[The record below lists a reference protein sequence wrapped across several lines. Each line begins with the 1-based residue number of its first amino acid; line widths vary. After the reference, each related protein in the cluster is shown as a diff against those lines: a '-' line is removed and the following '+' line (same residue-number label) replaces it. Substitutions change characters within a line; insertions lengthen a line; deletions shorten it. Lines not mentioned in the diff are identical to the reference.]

1 MRCCSNVQLVIGLTQ
16 VALLAFW
23 LACILSLISLIP
35 NPYGQTILWIGGL
48 VLLVHWVEYVFAKS
62 RVFERSAENTGFILT
77 ILFAFDYW
85 LPVLKRP
92 D

>member
-23 LACILSLISLIP
+23 LACIPSLISLIP

-48 VLLVHWVEYVFAKS
+48 VLLVHLVQYLFVRSKVA
-62 RVFERSAENTGFILT
+62 ERSAANTGFILT
-77 ILFAFDYW
+77 LLFAFVYW

>member
-1 MRCCSNVQLVIGLTQ
+1 MFNLLIGLTK

-23 LACILSLISLIP
+23 LACILSLVSLIP
-35 NPYGQTILWIGGL
+35 KSYGQTILWIGGL
-48 VLLVHWVEYVFAKS
+48 VLLVHLVEYLFVKS
-62 RVFERSAENTGFILT
+62 KVAERNTGNTGFIQTL
-77 ILFAFDYW
+77 LFGFIYW

>member
-35 NPYGQTILWIGGL
+35 NPYGQTILWIGGS
-48 VLLVHWVEYVFAKS
+48 VLLVHLVEYVFVKS
-62 RVFERSAENTGFILT
+62 RVAERSAENTGFIQPL
-77 ILFAFDYW
+77 LFGFVYW
-85 LPVLKRP
+85 LRVLKRP